1 MYVINMNKELI
12 KQIRKLTEIAYQ
24 LNFEYDKIKITT
36 KNINKHL
43 IDIPDQYKNNMYI
56 ILHKDINTRNTRVY
70 IETLYN
76 SIKNTYKNIKLLRYE
91 NKMID
96 ISEFIKT
103 YRYIQYLLK
112 AKNNIYYAEQIIN
125 K

>member
-1 MYVINMNKELI
+1 MNKEII

-24 LNFEYDKIKITT
+24 IHYEYDKIKITT

-43 IDIPDQYKNNMYI
+43 KDIPDQYKTNMHI
-56 ILHKDINTRNTRVY
+56 ILHKDVNTRNTRVY

-103 YRYIQYLLK
+103 YRYCIYLYR